1 MFINVKI
8 FKINLKNSCSLTYD
22 MNAFFKSVRTVFGD
36 SEEGRTRLY
45 QSADV
50 VLLLLNN
57 GMKGAAGVC
66 TNWLRAPEGTQK
78 SYRFATFVASYSKCF
93 KNFIF

>member
-1 MFINVKI
+1 MLLMF
-8 FKINLKNSCSLTYD
+8 
-22 MNAFFKSVRTVFGD
+22 FFNSVRTVFGD
-36 SEEGRTRLY
+36 SEEGRTKLY

-66 TNWLRAPEGTQK
+66 TTWLHAPEGTQK
-78 SYRFATFVASYSKCF
+78 SYRFATFVASYSELFEITFQVMCGLKYLT
-93 KNFIF
+93 NY